1 MDLDK
6 AIKER
11 HNVRSFKKTKK
22 IEYQKVIEAIDA
34 ASKAPLA
41 GNITAV
47 NFILVQDKEKIRAL
61 AVAAQQDFLEQVD
74 YIIVVCSDRKDLER
88 NYYERGKSYAKQQAG
103 AAIENMLLKI
113 TDLGLA
119 ACWVG
124 AFSDQTVKRILDI
137 PDEIDV
143 EAMIPV
149 GLELG
154 QTKQKP
160 KPNLDRVL
168 YYDKWKNKFMTRR
181 RMAES
186 TDV

>member
-22 IEYQKVIEAIDA
+22 IEYQKVIAAIDA

-41 GNITAV
+41 GNIIGV
-47 NFILVQDKEKIRAL
+47 SYVLVQDKEKIKAL
-61 AVAAQQDFLEQVD
+61 AVAAQQNFIEDVD
-74 YIIVVCSDRKDLER
+74 YVVAVCSDRRDLER
-88 NYYERGKSYAKQQAG
+88 NYYERGKIYARQQAG

-113 TDLGLA
+113 TDQGLA

-124 AFSDQTVKRILDI
+124 AFSDQTVKRILTI

-143 EAMIPV
+143 EALIPI

-154 QTKQKP
+154 QTKQRP
-160 KPNLDRVL
+160 KPELDRVL

-181 RMAES
+181 RMVES
-186 TDV
+186 TSV